1 MKFKYIRSHVWS
13 ILAQKISENPLT
25 VVRDAKQRRDFTYV
39 TDVVEALYLAIKSK
53 SSGISINIGP
63 GKTYTINK

>member
-1 MKFKYIRSHVWS
+1 MELSLEYFSTKNIW
-13 ILAQKISENPLT
+13 NPLT
-25 VVRDAKQRRDFTYV
+25 VVGDGKQRRDFTYV
-39 TDVVEALYLAIKSK
+39 TDVVEELYLAIKFK